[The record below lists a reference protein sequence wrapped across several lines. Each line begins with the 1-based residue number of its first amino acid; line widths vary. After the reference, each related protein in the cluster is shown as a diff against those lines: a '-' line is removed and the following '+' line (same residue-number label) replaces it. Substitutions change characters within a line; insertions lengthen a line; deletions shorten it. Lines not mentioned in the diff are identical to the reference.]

1 MKTGRV
7 HGRHAAAIHPW
18 KQVLEEAGYR
28 IRIERLLRDTNV
40 RTSPQD
46 QRRMDIV
53 AAPGARSVGA
63 RRGMPLFCDVT
74 ICSTH
79 TQRGG
84 ARPGAANHDGATI
97 GRAVTRKR
105 RRYRDVVASAHASL
119 VVLGCEAY
127 GRWSTDAISL
137 MRELAKLKAA
147 EAPARLRTVAEFA
160 WLNRWWGIVGVGVQ
174 RAIAESLLWHGGADL
189 LGQHADR
196 RHPTLS
202 DVLLAASA

>member
-1 MKTGRV
+1 M
-7 HGRHAAAIHPW
+7 
-18 KQVLEEAGYR
+18 
-28 IRIERLLRDTNV
+28 
-40 RTSPQD
+40 
-46 QRRMDIV
+46 
-53 AAPGARSVGA
+53 
-63 RRGMPLFCDVT
+63 
-74 ICSTH
+74 
-79 TQRGG
+79 
-84 ARPGAANHDGATI
+84 
-97 GRAVTRKR
+97 
-105 RRYRDVVASAHASL
+105 ASAHASL

-174 RAIAESLLWHGGADL
+174 RAVAESLLWHGGADL